1 MIESGEA
8 RKGAVVRST
17 FDAGGIPGWRKQ
29 LGHRAW
35 KRCPSSGDAIT
46 ALAAYFHYYSLSS
59 IGDLRMELRRDLVL
73 AVRFVIG
80 LTIFN
85 PRNTLDMQGY
95 RDHTFMQTVVPGLRC
110 IYQIPTSRRIRGFK
124 AWGQNSYGSL

>member
-1 MIESGEA
+1 
-8 RKGAVVRST
+8 
-17 FDAGGIPGWRKQ
+17 
-29 LGHRAW
+29 
-35 KRCPSSGDAIT
+35 
-46 ALAAYFHYYSLSS
+46 
-59 IGDLRMELRRDLVL
+59 MELRRDLVL

-110 IYQIPTSRRIRGFK
+110 IYQIPTSRRIRGF
-124 AWGQNSYGSL
+124 